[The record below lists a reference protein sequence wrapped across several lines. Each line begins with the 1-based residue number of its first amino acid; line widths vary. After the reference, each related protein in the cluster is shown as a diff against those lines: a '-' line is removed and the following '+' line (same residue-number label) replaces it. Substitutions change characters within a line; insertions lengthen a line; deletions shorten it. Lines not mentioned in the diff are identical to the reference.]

1 MNDYNAGTEAS
12 LQFDTGGVIM
22 KSAKV
27 RLRPVLIAL
36 IALSAPPVFAAQPAA
51 PALPAWVQE
60 SNRHAQVL
68 LDVMAKYA
76 PESAASFGVEGHDEQ
91 IFDLLPGTVER
102 QEADVRAAKAKLES
116 VRASVTDPLVRQ
128 DLDILIQAATNQS
141 ETLRLNR
148 ELMLPFVDLGQGV
161 FQGFQDLLDERVE
174 KNRQKAVLVRLRR
187 YVGAEKGYE
196 PVTVLARARYEER
209 ARDPKLIGPWVVEAQ
224 QYLDNQPRFLDGI
237 QQLLSESGLQGWQKD
252 MKALRKQFA
261 EYEAWVRSTVLPRAR
276 ITNQLPPELY
286 ADNLKNFGVQM
297 SPQEVMER
305 ALADYVQTRDEMQV
319 TAAAV
324 AKERNW
330 SATDYRE
337 VVRALKKE
345 RIPEDKLLAL
355 YKDRLKQIEDIVRR
369 ERIVSLPER
378 DAVIRLA
385 SEAESAAQPAPHI
398 DPPRLIGN
406 TGEAAEFVLPLAYPN
421 AMPGAQMDDF
431 SYDAIAWTLTAH
443 EARPGHELQFAR
455 MLERG
460 VSTARVVFAFNSA
473 NVEGW
478 ALYAEA
484 VMKEYLPVAGRIGS
498 LQMRMMREARAFLD
512 PMLNLG
518 LIQPE
523 AAQRFLMEE
532 VLLSEPMA
540 KQEVDRYTF
549 RAPGQATS
557 YYYGYSRLN
566 SLRTRVELARPGVFD
581 ELAFHDFIVNQG
593 LLPFDLLEQAVL
605 SEFGP
610 KS

>member
-1 MNDYNAGTEAS
+1 MKLSKAS
-12 LQFDTGGVIM
+12 LR
-22 KSAKV
+22 S
-27 RLRPVLIAL
+27 VLVAL
-36 IALSAPPVFAAQPAA
+36 IALSAPAFAAQAAA
-51 PALPAWVQE
+51 PSAPAWVQQ
-60 SNRHAQVL
+60 SNAHAQVL
-68 LDVMAKYA
+68 LEVMVKYG
-76 PESAASFGVEGHDEQ
+76 PEQASSYGVEGHDEE
-91 IFDLLPGTVER
+91 IFDLKPGIVER
-102 QEADVRAAKAKLES
+102 QHAAIQLAKARLEDS
-116 VRASVTDPLVRQ
+116 RASVADPLVRQ
-128 DLDILIQAATNQS
+128 DLEILLQAAENQA
-141 ETLRLNR
+141 ETLRLTR
-148 ELMLPFVDLGQGV
+148 ELMLPFMDLGQAV
-161 FQGFQDLLDERVE
+161 FQGFQDLLDERVD
-174 KNRQKAVLVRLRR
+174 KNRQKAALVRLRR

-209 ARDPKLIGPWVVEAQ
+209 AGDAKLIGPWIVEAQ

-237 QQLLSESGLQGWQKD
+237 QQLLTQSGLKGWQRD
-252 MKALRKQFA
+252 MKTLRKQFA

-276 ITNQLPPELY
+276 KAHQLPPALY
-286 ADNLKNFGVQM
+286 ADNLKNFGVRM
-297 SPQEVMER
+297 SPQELMER

-319 TAAAV
+319 TAAAL
-324 AKERNW
+324 AKQRNW

-345 RIPEDKLLAL
+345 RIPQDQLLAL
-355 YKDRLKQIEDIVRR
+355 YQERLKQIEDIVRR
-369 ERIVSLPER
+369 ERIVTLPER
-378 DAVIRLA
+378 AAVIRLA
-385 SEAESAAQPAPHI
+385 SEAESAAQPAPHV

-406 TGEAAEFVLPLAYPN
+406 TGEAAEFVLPLANPN
-421 AMPGAQMDDF
+421 AKPGTEMDDF
-431 SYDAIAWTLTAH
+431 SHDAISWTLTAH

-484 VMKEYLPVAGRIGS
+484 VMKEHLPVEGRIGS

-518 LIQPE
+518 LLQPE
-523 AAQRFLMEE
+523 DAQRFLMEE

-557 YYYGYSRLN
+557 YYYGYARLN
-566 SLRTRVELARPGVFD
+566 ALRTRVELARPGRFD
-581 ELAFHDFIVNQG
+581 ALAFHDFIVNQG
-593 LLPFDLLEQAVL
+593 LLPFDLLEAAVL

-610 KS
+610 KPEGLPD